1 MFTLKFHGFPIS
13 FLYRGFFLKSLFKPL
28 FSNITVYGIM
38 DKFLNVFNLSWCY
51 VVEKYDKSNKALEF
65 LDIHFDNV
73 SWFFCIWLMAD
84 HPEILNLTEIIWTI
98 DCQHASESLLWTLFK
113 KVDWLLN
120 SYKPMSKTMLY
131 NRYISLFPTV
141 LYFMICLSN
150 RVIHTIKKERNAVWF

>member
-1 MFTLKFHGFPIS
+1 MFTLKFDGFSIS
-13 FLYRGFFLKSLFKPL
+13 LYRVFSKEPFKPL
-28 FSNITVYGIM
+28 FSNIMVYRIM

-51 VVEKYDKSNKALEF
+51 IVEKYDKSNNTLEF
-65 LDIHFDNV
+65 LDFHFDNV
-73 SWFFCIWLMAD
+73 LSWFFCIWHMAD
-84 HPEILNLTEIIWTI
+84 RPEILNLTEIIGTI

-141 LYFMICLSN
+141 LYFIICLSN
-150 RVIHTIKKERNAVWF
+150 RVIHTIKKEMNTVWF